1 MLDVQVGAELKKGGA
16 EDPQQLLRLGSALDV
31 ARNHLI
37 ACSSAREGLDR
48 DLISPRPC
56 SEEEPGPARP
66 GPASQAAAADRP
78 LHDSPDSLAHAEELT
93 RATSLEQLPLMLR
106 RQLAD
111 DTVAAQQ
118 PHAATESA
126 RQPEQ
131 AAQLG
136 TFCWDLA
143 EQRTGGHTP
152 FHDAA
157 STADS
162 GESSASLQLEHMQH
176 WPVSTPTAFIP
187 YHQSVAV
194 SSVLHCHM
202 SKPSPSITTLVLSIP

>member
-1 MLDVQVGAELKKGGA
+1 MDVQVGAELKRGGA
-16 EDPQQLLRLGSALDV
+16 EDREQLLRRGSALDV

-48 DLISPRPC
+48 DLISPMPC
-56 SEEEPGPARP
+56 SEDQPS
-66 GPASQAAAADRP
+66 PASQAAAAGRA
-78 LHDSPDSLAHAEELT
+78 LHDSPDSLKHAEQLM
-93 RATSLEQLPLMLR
+93 RAISLEQLPLILR
-106 RQLAD
+106 RHLAD
-111 DTVAAQQ
+111 DIAAAGQ
-118 PHAATESA
+118 PHAASEPA

-157 STADS
+157 SIADS
-162 GESSASLQLEHMQH
+162 GE
-176 WPVSTPTAFIP
+176 TTA
-187 YHQSVAV
+187 
-194 SSVLHCHM
+194 L
-202 SKPSPSITTLVLSIP
+202 